1 MDNNSGFSKTTSISS
16 SSSSSSYQQDI
27 DNNSNSSTVLPTANS
42 NFEKYYVEFIKVVSP
57 NKQKIDRIQ
66 DILVLLFLF

>member
-1 MDNNSGFSKTTSISS
+1 MDNNSGFSKTTSIP
-16 SSSSSSYQQDI
+16 SSSSSYQQDI
-27 DNNSNSSTVLPTANS
+27 NNNSYVLPTTNS
-42 NFEKYYVEFIKVVSP
+42 TLEKDCVEFIKVVSP